1 MKKLFF
7 STLYNQTIIFT
18 LAMLGFVLWNLS
30 PSPQISDSAWHLFI
44 IFILTIAGIIIN
56 PMPMG
61 AVCFIGIAALTLTGT
76 LTLENCLAGF
86 GADLVWLVVFAFF
99 ISQGFTKTGLGNR
112 IAYYLISIFGKST
125 LGLTYSL
132 VASEFFL
139 SPLIPSVTAR
149 GGGIIYPIAHSLSE
163 SFVDKSHKA
172 VSNRT
177 GGFIMQVCVQSNVI
191 TSSLF
196 LTAMAANPLI
206 VKLAKDVG
214 VEITWA
220 SWAIAALVPG
230 IINLVL
236 MPMVLYFFY
245 KPEITHSESAPTVAR
260 QKLEEMG
267 KIKTNEMIM
276 LATFFLLIGLWI
288 WGGLIGVSAT
298 MTALIGFSI
307 LLVSGVLKWDDAI
320 ADKHA
325 WHAFIWFATLVMMSG
340 YLTKSGIIS
349 WFGLS
354 IQAQLGHLE
363 PHVAVIILSLIYFY
377 MHYLFASIT
386 AHITVLFPTFLVV
399 FIHLGVPPEAAALA
413 LGFMSILSGG
423 ITHFSIGSAPIY
435 FGSGYMKT
443 ATWWKL
449 GGIISV
455 LNLLSWTLFAGLW
468 WKFLGLY

>member
-1 MKKLFF
+1 MKQLFF
-7 STLYNQTIIFT
+7 NTLYNQTVIFI
-18 LAMLGFVLWNLS
+18 LAVVGLFFWNFI
-30 PSPQISDSAWHLFI
+30 PSAEITPAAWHLFL
-44 IFILTIAGIIIN
+44 IFILTIVGIIIN
-56 PMPMG
+56 PIPMG
-61 AVCFIGIAALTLTGT
+61 AVCFLGIAALVLTGT

-99 ISQGFTKTGLGNR
+99 ISQGFTRTGLGNR
-112 IAYYLISIFGKST
+112 IAYMLISIFGKST

-163 SFVDKSHKA
+163 SFVDSKHKS
-172 VSNRT
+172 VSKRT

-230 IINLVL
+230 IINLIL
-236 MPMVLYFFY
+236 MPLVVYFFY
-245 KPEITHSESAPTVAR
+245 KPEITHSDSAPAVAR
-260 QKLEEMG
+260 QKLKEMG
-267 KIKTNEMIM
+267 KIKTNELIM
-276 LATFFLLIGLWI
+276 LATFFILIGLWI
-288 WGGLIGVSAT
+288 WGSHIGVSAT
-298 MTALIGFSI
+298 TTALIGFSI
-307 LLVSGVLKWDDAI
+307 LLVTGVLKWDDAI

-340 YLTKSGIIS
+340 FLTKSGIIN
-349 WFGLS
+349 WFGHE
-354 IQAQLGHLE
+354 IQTKLVNFDPATS
-363 PHVAVIILSLIYFY
+363 VIILSLIYFY

-399 FIHLGVPPEAAALA
+399 FIHLGIPPVVGALS

-435 FGSGYMKT
+435 FGSGYLKT
-443 ATWWKL
+443 STWWKL

-455 LNLLSWTLFAGLW
+455 LNLLTWAIVASIW

>member
-1 MKKLFF
+1 MQKLFF
-7 STLYNQTIIFT
+7 STLYNQTVVFT
-18 LAMLGFVLWNLS
+18 LALIGLALWNLS
-30 PSPQISDSAWHLFI
+30 PSPEITKEAWHLFL

-163 SFVDKSHKA
+163 SFVDKDHKS
-172 VSNRT
+172 VSKKT

-236 MPMVLYFFY
+236 MPLVLYFFY
-245 KPEITHSESAPTVAR
+245 RPEITHSDSAPAVAR
-260 QKLEEMG
+260 KKLAEMG
-267 KIKTNEMIM
+267 AIKTNEMIM
-276 LATFFLLIGLWI
+276 LATFFILIGLWI
-288 WGGLIGVSAT
+288 WGSAIGVSAT
-298 MTALIGFSI
+298 TTALIGFSI

-320 ADKHA
+320 ADKQA

-340 YLTKSGIIS
+340 YLTKSGIIN
-349 WFGLS
+349 WFGKEIQLS
-354 IQAQLGHLE
+354 LTHFDPA
-363 PHVAVIILSLIYFY
+363 VAVVVLSLIYFY
-377 MHYLFASIT
+377 IHYLFASIT

-399 FIHLGVPPEAAALA
+399 FIHLGVPPVVAAFS

-443 ATWWKL
+443 STWWRL
-449 GGIISV
+449 GGIISI
-455 LNLLSWTLFAGLW
+455 LNLLSWSLFAGIW